1 MMRSILTPVSPDKY
15 LSGPNSLADVEFV
28 LISSI
33 LFSIENIE
41 SFTIS
46 ILLDNLSS
54 D

>member
-1 MMRSILTPVSPDKY
+1 MIRSIPIPVNPERY
-15 LSGPNSLADVEFV
+15 LSGPNSLAVVEFV
-28 LISSI
+28 LIARI

-46 ILLDNLSS
+46 TLLDNLSS